1 MRVSES
7 LVLALAAVACAKPIA
22 KLKRQS
28 IEDTYDF
35 IIAGGMLSMAAPL
48 AVH

>member
-1 MRVSES
+1 MRVSETIAI
-7 LVLALAAVACAKPIA
+7 ALAGVACAKPIE

-35 IIAGGMLSMAAPL
+35 IIAGGMLSVLWLNTAL
-48 AVH
+48 

>member
-1 MRVSES
+1 MRLAEIIVF
-7 LVLALAAVACAKPIA
+7 ALASAACAKPIK

-35 IIAGGMLSMAAPL
+35 IIAGGMLLMMTTL
-48 AVH
+48 ALY